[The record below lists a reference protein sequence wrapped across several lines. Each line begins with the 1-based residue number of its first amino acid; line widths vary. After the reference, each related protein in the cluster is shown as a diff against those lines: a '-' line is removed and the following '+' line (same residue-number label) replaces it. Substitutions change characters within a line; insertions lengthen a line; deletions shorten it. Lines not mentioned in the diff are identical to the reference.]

1 MGMNLYLIYLATILS
16 ASGFNTYNYISNR
29 VRQIK
34 IKKRQMKFKKNLSFK
49 TKTVSSIGDTVPS
62 IVYFGSTLLSLI
74 PIVNLCIPEFSKN
87 LYYGLGVD
95 DALDGFYRM
104 LNEAETTKRYSNGL
118 SLKIMEECG
127 YNMPDELKKIEV
139 DKSKINLSSELKE
152 KLNEQVKSF
161 YDTIYPEKEKVGTID
176 DIIPLSDR
184 EFEKRK
190 RKSLRLTYEEDL
202 DLDKINKIE
211 RM

>member
-87 LYYGLGVD
+87 LYNGLGVD

-104 LNEAETTKRYSNGL
+104 LNEAETTKRA
-118 SLKIMEECG
+118 KA
-127 YNMPDELKKIEV
+127 KKAANKAILNAGMAEKATQ
-139 DKSKINLSSELKE
+139 KSEF
-152 KLNEQVKSF
+152 KSF
-161 YDTIYPEKEKVGTID
+161 VNRVSKK
-176 DIIPLSDR
+176 S
-184 EFEKRK
+184 RK
-190 RKSLRLTYEEDL
+190 
-202 DLDKINKIE
+202 
-211 RM
+211 